1 MTGTWTKP
9 SFEEFDVNG
18 ECTAYAG
25 GLRAEA
31 LPSSTVPAPRPT
43 TSPDIRATSPDP
55 VPGASR

>member
-31 LPSSTVPAPRPT
+31 LPGSAAPAPRPA
-43 TSPDIRATSPDP
+43 TSLDVRATRPDP
-55 VPGASR
+55 VRSASR

>member
-9 SFEEFDVNG
+9 TFEEFDVNG

-31 LPSSTVPAPRPT
+31 LPSGAGSVLRP
-43 TSPDIRATSPDP
+43 ATSPDP
-55 VPGASR
+55 GATTPDQRRGASR

>member
-31 LPSSTVPAPRPT
+31 LPNSAAAAPRPA
-43 TSPDIRATSPDP
+43 TSSDVRATSPARS
-55 VPGASR
+55 ASR